1 MGKFE
6 NRNIGMESRNSG
18 EISECLLNCILDI
31 VENCRNCN
39 TRKVIELKII
49 VFKVG
54 VEKLFYEISR
64 KWY

>member
-1 MGKFE
+1 
-6 NRNIGMESRNSG
+6 MESRNSG

-49 VFKVG
+49 VFKIG
-54 VEKLFYEISR
+54 VKKYFTKYPENDIEYPVSFRIDK
-64 KWY
+64 

>member
-1 MGKFE
+1 
-6 NRNIGMESRNSG
+6 MESRNSG